1 MPTLVIAHIAK
12 DTLYENLVIEKLS
25 QGSQNVTV
33 KGKEPCRPK
42 GCCLLC
48 LAGRSRYGLADSSY
62 AALKSVKTNSVILS
76 S

>member
-48 LAGRSRYGLADSSY
+48 LAGRKGVDTDL
-62 AALKSVKTNSVILS
+62 LILLMLL
-76 S
+76 